1 MAKIKI
7 VGAKPR
13 KVVILDQPKRRIDPT
28 ELADALGAKSTGLQV
43 AGDLDPIAL
52 AELGTQLLNRLRSSG
67 GRPALEDATFNCRV
81 PLSAEDVKTLE
92 TILSHIGESTGV
104 KPSVGQ
110 LTSVIVRLQLNAL
123 KGAALSADSTDIAR
137 DQMEKNIF
145 RGILQQMIDEQINP
159 IREQVEKVGK
169 GIARHCPH
177 SLVIVS
183 SKLSRI
189 FATPNHA
196 ACSTGSIFSGCEYF
210 PTFTTSAAAGRAS
223 FSIQAELCDR
233 LPVRVSASPF
243 RVGRRTKHRFH
254 SEFDLSRRWGRPYRG
269 RDYALCRN

>member
-159 IREQVEKVGK
+159 IREQVKRLERELHA
-169 GIARHCPH
+169 IA
-177 SLVIVS
+177 L
-183 SKLSRI
+183 
-189 FATPNHA
+189 TP
-196 ACSTGSIFSGCEYF
+196 S
-210 PTFTTSAAAGRAS
+210 
-223 FSIQAELCDR
+223 
-233 LPVRVSASPF
+233 
-243 RVGRRTKHRFH
+243 
-254 SEFDLSRRWGRPYRG
+254 
-269 RDYALCRN
+269 